1 MAERR
6 RAVVVDKL
14 EKLPR
19 EKIEA
24 ELTELGV
31 SQEAMDGLLTSL
43 SLTCVPLTVDS
54 LTLSHLAYS
63 ASPSRTALSP
73 CGAEVQTIC
82 V

>member
-1 MAERR
+1 MSRR
-6 RAVVVDKL
+6 AVGFIRAVVVDKL

-43 SLTCVPLTVDS
+43 SLTCVALTRRFSYHPPAVDW
-54 LTLSHLAYS
+54 TGGA
-63 ASPSRTALSP
+63 RTA
-73 CGAEVQTIC
+73 
-82 V
+82 